1 MQIIDGLKFV
11 LINKNKMIYQT
22 KGIEYL
28 RIKSSNFYNYFLN
41 KLNKRKNFNLLL
53 GHSINSVKSL
63 DNEVIIDIGRKEV
76 KSKICFDSRIEN
88 NYSKNQLLQHF
99 FGVEI
104 ILKKKFPNNVLTLM
118 DIQNNKKAFN
128 FFYILPMG
136 ENKVFIESTYFSQNF
151 LRKRNI
157 KMILINIY

>member
-1 MQIIDGLKFV
+1 
-11 LINKNKMIYQT
+11 MIYQT

-76 KSKICFDSRIEN
+76 KSKMKAILDEITPRIDEAKITGSSNTIHKLIFFKNFDR
-88 NYSKNQLLQHF
+88 
-99 FGVEI
+99 G
-104 ILKKKFPNNVLTLM
+104 
-118 DIQNNKKAFN
+118 
-128 FFYILPMG
+128 
-136 ENKVFIESTYFSQNF
+136 F
-151 LRKRNI
+151 L
-157 KMILINIY
+157 IYYRVY